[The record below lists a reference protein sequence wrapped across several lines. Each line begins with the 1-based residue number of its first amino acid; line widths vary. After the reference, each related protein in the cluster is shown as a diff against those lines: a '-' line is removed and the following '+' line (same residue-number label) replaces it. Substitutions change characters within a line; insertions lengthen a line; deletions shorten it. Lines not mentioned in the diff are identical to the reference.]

1 MINPRRQLA
10 IRGVIFLVLV
20 GLLFYFSRYLPQPF
34 TALIPLGEDF
44 DDFEGIYSSSDKLS
58 KFLQSLGPYSP
69 AVFVLLQILQVA
81 AAPFPGELTG
91 VAGGYVY
98 GETLGFFLSTVGLTM
113 GSWVAFEL
121 ASILGRPFVERFV
134 SQEVLHKFDFLTT
147 NTGATICFLLFLIPG
162 FPKDI
167 LCYLLGLSRMKLG
180 TFLIVSIIGRMPG
193 TYWLTIQ
200 GAKIRDQEYYTL
212 AIFGA
217 ISAVILVVAYLYR
230 NQIYDWIKHRHHRH
244 KQ

>member
-10 IRGVIFLVLV
+10 IKGLIFIALV
-20 GLLFYFSRYLPQPF
+20 GLLFFFSHYIPQPF
-34 TALIPLGEDF
+34 TALMPPGEDF
-44 DDFEGIYSSSDKLS
+44 DDFEAIYSNSDKLS

-91 VAGGYVY
+91 VVGGYVY
-98 GETLGFFLSTVGLTM
+98 GETMGFVLSTVGLTI

-134 SQEVLHKFDFLTT
+134 SQEVLRKFDFLTT

-162 FPKDI
+162 FPKDY

-193 TYWLTIQ
+193 TYLLTIQ
-200 GAKIRDQEYYTL
+200 GAKFRNQEYYTV
-212 AIFGA
+212 AIVGA
-217 ISAVILVVAYLYR
+217 VSAVILLLAYLYR
-230 NQIYDWIKHRHHRH
+230 NHIYEWLKDWHNR
-244 KQ
+244 